1 MIHSIEHIRELL
13 ARALYV
19 CIVVDSLPVPRGKN
33 KTRKTGKYS
42 KNEIGAENEA
52 LGRQDIINFRN
63 FNTMTSARIGTEVL
77 SKGRGAPNQVQI

>member
-19 CIVVDSLPVPRGKN
+19 CIVVDSLPRGKN

-52 LGRQDIINFRN
+52 LDRQDIINFRN

-77 SKGRGAPNQVQI
+77 IKGRDAPNQVQI